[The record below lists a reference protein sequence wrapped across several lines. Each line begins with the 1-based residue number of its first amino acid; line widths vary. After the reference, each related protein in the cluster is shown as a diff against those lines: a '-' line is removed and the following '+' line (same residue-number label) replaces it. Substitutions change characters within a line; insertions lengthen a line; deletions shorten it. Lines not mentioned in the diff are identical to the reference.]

1 MRFSTLFSFVA
12 VAASASAQTTLSGQ
26 YDCTPAGSY
35 TLCQNLWGES
45 AGSGYQTTTLLSTS
59 GNSVSWRTVWDWQ
72 NGWNNV
78 KSYANVESNTAKGVQ
93 LASLQSAPTAWQW
106 WYENESSVRAD
117 VSYDIWTGW
126 AASGN
131 PASSD
136 SSYEIMIWL
145 SGQGGV
151 QPIGQQ
157 VQWSVSIAGHNWNL
171 WQGPNANWEVLSFVS
186 ADGDIT
192 DFNADLK
199 QFFDY
204 LQWNYGVSQ
213 WQYVQ
218 AIQAGTEPFT
228 GSASLFTNNFNVA
241 LNHY

>member
-1 MRFSTLFSFVA
+1 MAKSLKRS
-12 VAASASAQTTLSGQ
+12 
-26 YDCTPAGSY
+26 
-35 TLCQNLWGES
+35 
-45 AGSGYQTTTLLSTS
+45 LSTC
-59 GNSVSWRTVWDWQ
+59 R
-72 NGWNNV
+72 
-78 KSYANVESNTAKGVQ
+78 
-93 LASLQSAPTAWQW
+93 
-106 WYENESSVRAD
+106 
-117 VSYDIWTGW
+117 YDIWTGW

-136 SSYEIMIWL
+136 SSYEIVIWL
-145 SGQGGV
+145 SGRGGYVRSLRLLLFSEVVAPLTKHALYSV

-157 VQWSVSIAGHNWNL
+157 VQCSVSIAGHNWNL

-199 QFFDY
+199 QFFGALLYFASSWWHETDARPTTDY

-213 WQYVQ
+213 WQYIQ
-218 AIQAGTEPFT
+218 AIQTGTKPFT